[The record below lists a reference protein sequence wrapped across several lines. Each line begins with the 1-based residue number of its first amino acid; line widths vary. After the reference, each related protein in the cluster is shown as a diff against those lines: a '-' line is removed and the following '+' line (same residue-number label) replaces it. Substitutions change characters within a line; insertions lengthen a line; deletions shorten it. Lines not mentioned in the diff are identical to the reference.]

1 MDCKMQITE
10 YIKFRID
17 TGARCNTLTLKDYQ
31 MIQHNQT
38 SSNSRPHSKIQGMS
52 KLNSIADSR
61 P

>member
-38 SSNSRPHSKIQGMS
+38 SSNSRPHSKIQG
-52 KLNSIADSR
+52 
-61 P
+61 